1 MLIRLKSV
9 AAAAVLILFALAL
22 ARAATHRYQERED
35 AFRKECQLQM
45 QKLGLT
51 PADAKAKYPT
61 PEIQLAS
68 SACVMPGGTGDLVV
82 SGKFSPGSKFFVE
95 NDNIDIVKES
105 LAGNQYRATLQAAA
119 GIGPETAAVAVISP
133 RGQMVRQDRA
143 VKVGGLHEWTLQAAN
158 GWKVVAR
165 PQRTTPCPPP
175 ASADDANAYEV
186 SFFRSGEAAAFEKL
200 TGTLNF
206 SLWDSQNFRFSLSAP
221 AAAMGGM
228 AAYQELMQKM
238 TDPKL
243 TDAQR
248 QDVMK
253 KLEAASQQMQAAM
266 NLEAIKQ
273 QAAEQ
278 QRRQQEF
285 GCDVIALTTGAG
297 GKVTG
302 EMRCAEKVGR
312 RLAVTGTMA
321 LMK

>member
-1 MLIRLKSV
+1 MSIRLKSV

-51 PADAKAKYPT
+51 PADAKLKYPT

-68 SACVMPGGTGDLVV
+68 SACVTPGGTADLVV
-82 SGKFSPGSKFFVE
+82 NGKFSPGSKFFVE

-165 PQRTTPCPPP
+165 PQRTSPCPP
-175 ASADDANAYEV
+175 ASGDDAYEV
-186 SFFRSGEAAAFEKL
+186 SFFRLGEAAAFEKL

-238 TDPKL
+238 SDPKL

-248 QDVMK
+248 EELVK

-266 NLEAIKQ
+266 NPEAIKQ

-285 GCDVIALTTGAG
+285 GCDAIALTTGAG